1 MLPQSYIP
9 LSIPCTTQPI
19 LLTNVAFLPPTSC
32 ILIPPNRQFVDTYSP
47 IYTKSCSFLPIYY
60 DDNNSSD
67 HLSTQCTIQQSCY
80 STIQPLSY
88 VFTQIPTRI
97 VNYQQYQIPCY
108 YHNMNCKCFILLFY
122 IIRMLV
128 VFLKRL
134 YYYYYTNS

>member
-47 IYTKSCSFLPIYY
+47 VYTKSCSFLPIYY

-67 HLSTQCTIQQSCY
+67 HLSTQFAMQQSCY

-128 VFLKRL
+128 VFFEEIIVILL
-134 YYYYYTNS
+134 Y